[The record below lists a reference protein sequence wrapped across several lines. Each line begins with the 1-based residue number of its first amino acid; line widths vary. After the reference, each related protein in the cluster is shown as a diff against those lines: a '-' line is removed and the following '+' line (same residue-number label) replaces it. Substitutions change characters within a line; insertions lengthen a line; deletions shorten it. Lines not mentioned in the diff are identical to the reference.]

1 MSTRLAV
8 AIVAA
13 DTADALA
20 QARALPPSVTL
31 VEYRLD
37 MMAEADVA
45 LLAEQTPV
53 PAIFTCRPR
62 SQGGRFDGSETERR
76 SILKQALATGHLV
89 DIEMET
95 LPELAD
101 SISDPARVIGS
112 QHDFGG
118 MLGDWGSWGQHI
130 LARGAGIVKL
140 VGMAASTDEVLPPL
154 AWLAR
159 APHPAI
165 AIAMGPS
172 GVATRLLAPRF
183 PAAFLTFASLTNAS
197 APGQIHV
204 RDLIDLYGFQ
214 HIERA
219 DPLLALLTPD
229 PVPWEQVHRYRRA
242 MSRRFSHGHPWLL
255 PIPVKEIHA
264 GLLLSLQLARVSGV
278 LRLPGMPLSPE
289 LPAYG
294 FDSQAHA
301 WDLAS
306 SPPRQFFAAPD
317 PDAVMAFFFQGN

>member
-1 MSTRLAV
+1 
-8 AIVAA
+8 
-13 DTADALA
+13 
-20 QARALPPSVTL
+20 
-31 VEYRLD
+31 
-37 MMAEADVA
+37 
-45 LLAEQTPV
+45 
-53 PAIFTCRPR
+53 
-62 SQGGRFDGSETERR
+62 
-76 SILKQALATGHLV
+76 
-89 DIEMET
+89 
-95 LPELAD
+95 
-101 SISDPARVIGS
+101 
-112 QHDFGG
+112 
-118 MLGDWGSWGQHI
+118 
-130 LARGAGIVKL
+130 
-140 VGMAASTDEVLPPL
+140 MAASTDEVLPPL